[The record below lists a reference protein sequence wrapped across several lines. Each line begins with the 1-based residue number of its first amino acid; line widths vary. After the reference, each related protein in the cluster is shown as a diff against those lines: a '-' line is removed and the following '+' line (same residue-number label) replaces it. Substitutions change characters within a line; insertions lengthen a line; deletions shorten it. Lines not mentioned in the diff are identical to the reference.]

1 MTLTGGCREPGEVNE
16 GTKRRSH
23 ENQMVEKSLYG
34 SLCGGDVD
42 EPHGLF

>member
-1 MTLTGGCREPGEVNE
+1 MKVKHKKE
-16 GTKRRSH
+16 RRSH
-23 ENQMVEKSLYG
+23 ENQMVEKSMYG